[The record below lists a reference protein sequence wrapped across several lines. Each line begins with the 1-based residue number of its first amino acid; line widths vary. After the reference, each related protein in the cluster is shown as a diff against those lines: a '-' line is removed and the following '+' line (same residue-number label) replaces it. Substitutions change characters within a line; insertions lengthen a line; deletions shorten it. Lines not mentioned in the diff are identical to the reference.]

1 MRCAKIRAMTRG
13 LRRYHFS
20 GQSHFITFSCYHRR
34 KLLLRDD
41 VRRIVTEKLEAARKK
56 FRFFAYG
63 YVWMPEHVHLLIS
76 EPEIGT
82 VADAIHHFK
91 LSSSKSV
98 KARVNELH
106 SQEALW
112 QKRYYDRNLRDYRE
126 FQVKLRYTHR
136 NPVKRG
142 LCTKPEGLALEQFP
156 SLCLRRRCG
165 R

>member
-1 MRCAKIRAMTRG
+1 M
-13 LRRYHFS
+13 
-20 GQSHFITFSCYHRR
+20 
-34 KLLLRDD
+34 
-41 VRRIVTEKLEAARKK
+41 RRILTEKLEAARKK
-56 FRFFAYG
+56 FRFFVYG

-82 VADAIHHFK
+82 VADALHHFK

-112 QKRYYDRNLRDYRE
+112 QKRYYDRNLRGYRE

-142 LCTKPEGLALEQFP
+142 LCTKPEDWPWSSFRHYAYGEDAGVEIESDWTARSRPALFAKKHDLP
-156 SLCLRRRCG
+156 G
-165 R
+165 